1 MEARLFYLAES
12 AERGGFDELDD
23 VRLTEGVEVP
33 PVGFLLMGTR
43 GTIVAVHGHAEACDV
58 EFAEPFHALLSLEAD
73 KVEAVPG
80 ATRERLVAETGDVRR

>member
-1 MEARLFYLAES
+1 MDARLFYVAEP

-23 VRLTEGVEVP
+23 VRLTEGVEVSP
-33 PVGFLLMGTR
+33 IGFLPAGTR
-43 GTIVAVHGHAEACDV
+43 GTIMAVHGNGEAYDV

-80 ATRERLVAETGDVRR
+80 ATRERLIAETGDVRH